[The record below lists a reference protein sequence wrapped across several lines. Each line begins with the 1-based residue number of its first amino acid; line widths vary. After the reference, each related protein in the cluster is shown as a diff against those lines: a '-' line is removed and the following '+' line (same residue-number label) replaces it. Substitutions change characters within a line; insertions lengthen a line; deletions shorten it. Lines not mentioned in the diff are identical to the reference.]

1 VRLTPLDGHAG
12 GVRLGALI
20 FAEWKLMVRGLR
32 WWYAGPLGLSI
43 AALTAPLDAVRAI
56 VLPLAWFWPVLLWS
70 KLGTREA
77 TYNTEPVFFSAP
89 HPLSRQLA
97 ATWLAGVMLSVM
109 TGFAVALRLSIA
121 GDAHGLAAWSVGAM
135 FIPALALA
143 LGVWTRSGK
152 AFEAIY
158 TGVCYAV
165 IQQAAPLDFMGA
177 VATAPRHNPLI
188 FAVLALVLIA
198 LALFGRRQRLQ
209 N

>member
-1 VRLTPLDGHAG
+1 
-12 GVRLGALI
+12 
-20 FAEWKLMVRGLR
+20 
-32 WWYAGPLGLSI
+32 
-43 AALTAPLDAVRAI
+43 

-188 FAVLALVLIA
+188 FAVLTLVLIA
-198 LALFGRRQRLQ
+198 LALLGRRQRLQ